1 MEDAVRFVIGDI
13 AEAAVDAIVNP
24 VNPQF
29 QLGSSGVN
37 GALLMVGGAPLAEAC
52 RDLAASGVG
61 SVRVT
66 EAGRLRARYVIHAVS
81 PAWLGGDAGECEEL
95 RRLHELVV
103 ETASRLSCR
112 TIALP
117 AIACGTHG
125 AGFPPEI
132 AGEIA
137 VGAVEDALARSAT
150 LDEAEF
156 VFRNRTVLHDYAAR
170 SRSTASHQLGVRAL
184 RDEIADILGGG
195 VNAAIAGEVSE
206 VEDDA
211 VLREI
216 HETARTIVDE
226 EGGFSSL
233 SVAAV
238 YARAAR
244 LVLHEAI

>member
-1 MEDAVRFVIGDI
+1 MDDPVRFVIGDI
-13 AEAAVDAIVNP
+13 AETRADAIVNP

-37 GALLMVGGAPLAEAC
+37 GALLLVGGAPLADAC
-52 RDLAASGVG
+52 RDLATSGVG
-61 SVRVT
+61 SVRVSA
-66 EAGRLRARYVIHAVS
+66 AGRLQAEHVIHVVS
-81 PAWLGGDAGECEEL
+81 PAWRGGDGGEREEL
-95 RRLHELVV
+95 RRLHEVIV
-103 ETASRLSCR
+103 ETAGRLGCR
-112 TIALP
+112 TVALP

-137 VGAVEDALARSAT
+137 VRAVETAIARSPVVAC
-150 LDEAEF
+150 AEF

-170 SRSTASHQLGVRAL
+170 SHSSASHQLGVRAL
-184 RDEIADILGGG
+184 RDEIAEILGGG
-195 VNAAIAGEVSE
+195 VNAGIADEVSE
-206 VEDDA
+206 VEDDS

-244 LVLHEAI
+244 LILHAG